1 MSKSY
6 LRELGVF
13 EVTIIDLIEKEW
25 KGQKKIAFVLE
36 DKRGRLID
44 WSLKYPLN
52 TNHEFVLK
60 QLKSLMALHEAK
72 KLSELKGKQAAV
84 LVEPSE
90 WKGKTYWNPSKFYDP
105 AYLLGDKSPDE
116 LGLEEIGNESSDSDL
131 LGDDIRF

>member
-13 EVTIIDLIEKEW
+13 EVTVLDIIEKEW

-36 DKRGRLID
+36 DSRGRLID
-44 WSLKYPLN
+44 WSLKYPFN

-60 QLKSLMALHEAK
+60 QLKTFMSLHGAK
-72 KLSELKGKQAAV
+72 KIHELKGKKAAV

-90 WKGKTYWNPSKFYDP
+90 WKGKIYWNPSKIYDP
-105 AYLLGDKSPDE
+105 AYLAGDKSPDE
-116 LGLEEIGNESSDSDL
+116 LGLEEIENENSDSDL